1 MKQLMDI
8 IEEKQITA
16 VRLFIIDI
24 SGHPKFMIIPPDYFE
39 ESMDGIGI
47 DGSSIPGFTTVDTSD
62 LIAKPDKESAVVS
75 ERELIIFCDV
85 YDESGHLFEGNPRTI
100 LKKVAK
106 GNTFLVKPELEFF
119 LLHDRNPA
127 DKKGYMD
134 EAGGLS
140 LITDAA
146 ASMDIPVE
154 RIHHENGPGQYEIEP
169 VMAPAVQA
177 CDNIILLKD
186 ALRRKARKDGLT
198 ATFMPKPLE
207 GEAGSGMHF
216 HILLEKDGKN
226 LFEDFE
232 GTAKYFVG
240 GLLSHAR
247 GITAVCNPIINSYK
261 RLIPHFEAPVYI
273 TWGKGNRSTLVR
285 IPLGGKLRIEY
296 RAPDPSCNPYLA
308 LALML
313 GAGLD
318 GIERKTEPPLEV
330 KENVFESH
338 AHAGVLPTTLEEA
351 LCEMEKDDLVSQVL
365 GEHVFKEFIRLKD
378 EEIRNYTA
386 HVSQWE
392 LDRYLEW

>member
-1 MKQLMDI
+1 MRQLMNI
-8 IEEKQITA
+8 IEEKQITE

-24 SGHPKFMIIPPDYFE
+24 SGHPKFMIIPPENLE

-62 LIAKPDKESAVVS
+62 LIAKPDSESAVVS
-75 ERELIIFCDV
+75 GNELIIFCDV
-85 YDESGHLFEGNPRTI
+85 YSENGCLFEGNPRTV
-100 LKKVAK
+100 LKKVVQEYA
-106 GNTFLVKPELEFF
+106 FLVKPELEFF
-119 LLHDRNPA
+119 LFHGLNPA

-134 EAGGLS
+134 DAGGLS
-140 LITDAA
+140 LVTDVVN
-146 ASMDIPVE
+146 SISIPVE

-169 VMAPAVQA
+169 LMAPAVKA

-186 ALRRKARKDGLT
+186 ALRRKARKNQLT
-198 ATFMPKPLE
+198 ATFMPKPLK

-216 HILLEKDGKN
+216 HILLEKNGKD

-232 GTAKYFVG
+232 GTTQYFVG

-247 GITAVCNPIINSYK
+247 GITAVCSPVINSYK

-296 RAPDPSCNPYLA
+296 RAPDPSCNPYMA

-318 GIERKTEPPLEV
+318 GMRRKIKPPPEM

-338 AHAGVLPTTLEEA
+338 AHAGILPTTLEEA
-351 LCEMEKDDLVSQVL
+351 LQEMEKDDLVSQVL
-365 GEHVFKEFIRLKD
+365 GEHLVREFIKLKR

-386 HVSQWE
+386 HISQWE